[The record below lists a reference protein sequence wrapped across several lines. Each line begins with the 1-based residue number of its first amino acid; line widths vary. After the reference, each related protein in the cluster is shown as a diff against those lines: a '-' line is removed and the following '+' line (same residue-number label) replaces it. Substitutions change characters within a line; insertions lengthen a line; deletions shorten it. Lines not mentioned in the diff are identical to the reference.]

1 MAKSRKTVTVPNV
14 NSIQTKFAVMREDMN
29 KGLIEREGEVDVV
42 LTAMIAREHPLFVGP
57 PGTAKSMM
65 LDGLLKWMGP
75 GSKKFSIQF
84 NKYTTPEEVFG
95 PISVTGLKED
105 QYRRV
110 TTNRLPEAHV
120 GYGDEI
126 GKAGSAILNSLL
138 LILNERQYLNGDG
151 QYHKVPL
158 QIFVA
163 ASNEWPSGEEL
174 GALFDR
180 FLFRKTVKP
189 ISKSGRDR
197 LLWTKD
203 LDCKVLTHI
212 TPEEIDQAHQEARAL
227 DWEPD
232 AKISLRE
239 IIDELNREGI
249 SPGDRRMRKSVMAT
263 QAYAYLNGA
272 QAVEKEHLEILAHVL
287 WDDPTEQ
294 PDKCFKVVTKIANPT
309 AMAINDLMIQAVD
322 IINKTDP
329 NSAVPRLQEL
339 QRKVA
344 QLEQN
349 VRVIQFGKYLETEV
363 DKMYKRVLQGGR

>member
-1 MAKSRKTVTVPNV
+1 MAESRKTVTVPNV

-287 WDDPTEQ
+287 WDDPAEQ

-309 AMAINDLMIQAVD
+309 AMAVNDLMIQAVD

-344 QLEQN
+344 GLEQN

-363 DKMYKRVLQGGR
+363 DKMYKRVLTGGR